1 MIPPLPPT
9 RTARM
14 SATSDSIARPAPSTW
29 QRALQD
35 AVTDVAEL
43 AELLGLPT
51 DALEAAASPPAD
63 VLEAAASPPADAA
76 EAAAAGPSGSP
87 RREFPLRVPR
97 GFVARMRRNDP
108 RDPLL
113 LQVLPQAR
121 EYADVPGFTGD
132 PVEEIGLADHGI
144 VRKYAGRALLI
155 ASGACPIHC
164 RYCFRREFPYQEQ
177 LAPRAACAG
186 AVAALK
192 RMPDVTEVI
201 LSGGDPLSLG
211 NRRIGVLL
219 DALAGLGSVRRL
231 RIHTRFP
238 IVLPERVDAGLVGLL
253 ERSPLAT
260 AIVVHANHANEL
272 DDSVAQALAALR
284 GAGASLL
291 NQAVLLAG
299 VNDDADTLA
308 ALCERLFDCAVLPYY
323 LHLLDPVA
331 GAAHF
336 DVDEARARALHAELT
351 ARLPGYL
358 VPRLVRE
365 IPGRA
370 RKTTVA

>member
-1 MIPPLPPT
+1 MSSATTLDSTIPPHT
-9 RTARM
+9 V
-14 SATSDSIARPAPSTW
+14 SW
-29 QRALQD
+29 QRVLQD
-35 AVTDVAEL
+35 AVTNVAEL
-43 AELLGLPT
+43 AALLELPASAIDRQT
-51 DALEAAASPPAD
+51 DASAPLAAS
-63 VLEAAASPPADAA
+63 
-76 EAAAAGPSGSP
+76 

-97 GFVARMRRNDP
+97 GFVARMRKGDP

-121 EYADVPGFTGD
+121 ELVDVPGFTAD
-132 PVEEIGLADHGI
+132 PVQEVGLAEHGV
-144 VRKYAGRALLI
+144 VRKYAGRVLLI

-164 RYCFRREFPYQEQ
+164 RYCFRREFPYQAQ
-177 LAPRAACAG
+177 LAPRNDWAE
-186 AVAALK
+186 AVAAL
-192 RMPDVTEVI
+192 RGTPDVGEVI

-211 NRRIGVLL
+211 NRRLGQLF
-219 DALAGLGSVRRL
+219 DAVAGLDSVRRV

-238 IVLPERVDAGLVGLL
+238 IVVPERVDAGLLAIL
-253 ERSPLAT
+253 EHSPLAT
-260 AIVVHANHANEL
+260 VVVVHANHANEI
-272 DDSVAQALAALR
+272 DASVAAALAALR
-284 GAGASLL
+284 RAGATLL
-291 NQAVLLAG
+291 NQSVLLRG

-308 ALCERLFDCAVLPYY
+308 ALCERVFACGVLPYY

-336 DVDEARARALHAELT
+336 DVDEPQACALHVQLT

-370 RKTTVA
+370 SKTAIA